1 MKKIILL
8 FSLLVSLTSA
18 TIFGSSEEIIDALK
32 SGNAAEVAQYFDNFI
47 DFSLPEKEEMKNMGK
62 NQASIAYKSFYEE
75 VGVKTFQLTSQREAG
90 SIMYITGKLH
100 GKIKNCNLTLILKNS
115 NNKFFITSVRIN

>member
-47 DFSLPEKEEMKNMGK
+47 DLSLPEKEEMKNMGK

-90 SIMYITGKLH
+90 SMMYITGKLQ